1 MIRLP
6 PRSTRTYT
14 LFPYTTLFRSR
25 WHAPAGARPGD
36 LYREFGLVDLRDHQ
50 PIAWRIFER
59 DVDLLA
65 IDLDMLVAD
74 LHLVLG
80 PADGDLP
87 LGRSEEHTS
96 ELQSLMRISYAVF
109 CLKQNITSFLVPIQ
123 HNNHE
128 IQ

>member
-1 MIRLP
+1 MDAPARC
-6 PRSTRTYT
+6 
-14 LFPYTTLFRSR
+14 
-25 WHAPAGARPGD
+25 HAPAGARPGD

-87 LGRSEEHTS
+87 LGGRVEPVA
-96 ELQSLMRISYAVF
+96 ELAVGAARAVGF
-109 CLKQNITSFLVPIQ
+109 GAR
-123 HNNHE
+123 HE
-128 IQ
+128 ARARQDRKSGW

>member
-1 MIRLP
+1 MDAPARC
-6 PRSTRTYT
+6 
-14 LFPYTTLFRSR
+14 
-25 WHAPAGARPGD
+25 HAPAGARPGD

-87 LGRSEEHTS
+87 LGGRVEPVAELAVRSEERRVGKECVSTCRSRWSPYH
-96 ELQSLMRISYAVF
+96 
-109 CLKQNITSFLVPIQ
+109 
-123 HNNHE
+123 
-128 IQ
+128 